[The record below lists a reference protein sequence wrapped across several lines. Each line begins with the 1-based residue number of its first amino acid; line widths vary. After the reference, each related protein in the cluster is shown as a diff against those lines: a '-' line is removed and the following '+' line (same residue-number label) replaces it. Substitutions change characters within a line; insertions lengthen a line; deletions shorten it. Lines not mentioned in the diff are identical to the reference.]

1 MGNSAVAKV
10 DAVMVEKA
18 MTTRN
23 LEVVSSGQAFVKVK
37 FNPYF
42 KPTVVCGCEMRVLSQ
57 TIKRKIKLIAA

>member
-23 LEVVSSGQAFVKVK
+23 LEVVSSGQAFKKVKV
-37 FNPYF
+37 NLISNRSWSAVESE
-42 KPTVVCGCEMRVLSQ
+42 VVE
-57 TIKRKIKLIAA
+57 

>member
-23 LEVVSSGQAFVKVK
+23 LEVVSGSQAFAKVK
-37 FNPYF
+37 FNLISNRSWSA
-42 KPTVVCGCEMRVLSQ
+42 VVSEGFES

>member
-23 LEVVSSGQAFVKVK
+23 LEVVSNGQTFAKVK
-37 FNPYF
+37 FNLISNRSWSA
-42 KPTVVCGCEMRVLSQ
+42 VV
-57 TIKRKIKLIAA
+57 I

>member
-23 LEVVSSGQAFVKVK
+23 LEVVSSGQALARVE
-37 FNPYF
+37 FNLISNRWWSA
-42 KPTVVCGCEMRVLSQ
+42 VVRRGC
-57 TIKRKIKLIAA
+57 

>member
-23 LEVVSSGQAFVKVK
+23 LEVVSSGQAFVKMK
-37 FNPYF
+37 FNPISNRLWF
-42 KPTVVCGCEMRVLSQ
+42 AVVR
-57 TIKRKIKLIAA
+57 

>member
-23 LEVVSSGQAFVKVK
+23 LEVVSSGQAFAKVK
-37 FNPYF
+37 FNLISNRSRSA
-42 KPTVVCGCEMRVLSQ
+42 VVSEGVES
-57 TIKRKIKLIAA
+57 TIKRKIKFIPA

>member
-23 LEVVSSGQAFVKVK
+23 LEVVSSSQALAEVNSTLF
-37 FNPYF
+37 
-42 KPTVVCGCEMRVLSQ
+42 Q
-57 TIKRKIKLIAA
+57 TNDGLRPCDEAIGWNNWEEK

>member
-37 FNPYF
+37 FNLISNRPWSA
-42 KPTVVCGCEMRVLSQ
+42 VVR
-57 TIKRKIKLIAA
+57 

>member
-23 LEVVSSGQAFVKVK
+23 LEVVSSGQALAEE
-37 FNPYF
+37 NPTLF
-42 KPTVVCGCEMRVLSQ
+42 Q
-57 TIKRKIKLIAA
+57 TDDGLRPCDEFISWHNEK

>member
-23 LEVVSSGQAFVKVK
+23 LEVVSSGQAFEKVK
-37 FNPYF
+37 FNLISNRSWSAF
-42 KPTVVCGCEMRVLSQ
+42 VSEVVE
-57 TIKRKIKLIAA
+57 

>member
-23 LEVVSSGQAFVKVK
+23 LEVVSSSQAL
-37 FNPYF
+37 
-42 KPTVVCGCEMRVLSQ
+42 ERVEINRISN
-57 TIKRKIKLIAA
+57 

>member
-23 LEVVSSGQAFVKVK
+23 LEVVSSGQALEKVK
-37 FNPYF
+37 FNLISNRWWSA
-42 KPTVVCGCEMRVLSQ
+42 VVNEVGEWND
-57 TIKRKIKLIAA
+57 

>member
-23 LEVVSSGQAFVKVK
+23 LEVVSSGQAFAKMK
-37 FNPYF
+37 FNPISNRSWF
-42 KPTVVCGCEMRVLSQ
+42 AVVSEVVEQ